1 MFGTKSK
8 TVENPLGEPAVSS
21 APAASCI
28 VAQGTNVEGKLIS
41 IEDLRIDGMVNGEV
55 ECKNK
60 LVMGS
65 TGKVVGNV
73 FCTEAFIEGKIEG
86 ELVVN
91 GRLHLNET
99 AYVSGKIKAKKLIVD
114 EGASYDGECLI
125 GERHFTKK

>member
-8 TVENPLGEPAVSS
+8 AAKEPAKEITQSH

-28 VAQGTNVEGKLIS
+28 VAVGTHVEGKLTS
-41 IEDLRIDGMVNGEV
+41 VEDLRIDGEVEGEV
-55 ECKNK
+55 NCKNK

-73 FCTEAFIEGKIEG
+73 FCSEAFIEGKIEG
-86 ELVVN
+86 ELTVA

-125 GERHFTKK
+125 GERHFK